1 MIHLFKYDVKKN
13 ATLLSA
19 GAIILLAGLAAILT
33 VGKWKDWGF
42 ITIYTSSIMLIIMTG
57 VLGFVLVCNTYRKN
71 ITSYSR
77 RLLPLPS
84 VYAAITPFAMLIGIE
99 LALIGVYVLYDA
111 VLASW
116 GGFEATLLQIAKEN
130 ITASG
135 WFSILFT
142 IIWFSVCLTALLF
155 FSMTVT
161 ETIKGKGGAWLGITV
176 FFGIAAGLSMLQAW
190 LFPSSNGGGDT
201 DVIGFQILE
210 ENGTATVSFGGLD
223 SINWA
228 SFALDAVIVVLLLAG
243 ISYLLNRKVKV

>member
-1 MIHLFKYDVKKN
+1 MIHLIKYDVRRN

-19 GAIILLAGLAAILT
+19 GAIILLVALAAILI

-42 ITIYTSSIMLIIMTG
+42 LTIYLTSIMLIMMTG
-57 VLGFVLVCNTYRKN
+57 VLGFVMVCNTYRKN

-84 VYAAITPFAMLIGIE
+84 IYAALTPIAVLIGME
-99 LALIGVYVLYDA
+99 LALIGIYVLYDA
-111 VLASW
+111 VLSSW
-116 GGFEATLLQIAKEN
+116 GGFDATLLQVAKEN

-142 IIWFSVCLTALLF
+142 FIWFSVCLTALLF

-161 ETIKGKGGAWLGITV
+161 ETIKGKGGAWLGIAV
-176 FFGIAAGLSMLQAW
+176 FFGIAFGLSMLQSY
-190 LFPSSNGGGDT
+190 LFPSSNGGGGT
-201 DVIGFQILE
+201 DFIGYQILE
-210 ENGTATVSFGGLD
+210 ESGSATVSFGGLE

-228 SFALDAVIVVLLLAG
+228 SFAVDAVIVALLFAG
-243 ISYLLNRKVKV
+243 VSYLLNRKVKV